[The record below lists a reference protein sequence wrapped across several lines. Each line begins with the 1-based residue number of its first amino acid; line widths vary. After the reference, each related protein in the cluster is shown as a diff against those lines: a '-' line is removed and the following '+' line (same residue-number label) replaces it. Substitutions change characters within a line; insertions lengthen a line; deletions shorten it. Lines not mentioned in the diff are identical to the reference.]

1 MKNLKWKKAGSAVL
15 ATALAGSMVLPATA
29 YAQGEIV
36 QLEGGT
42 STQTNTAPEQV
53 FLNKYS
59 GTVRT
64 QNFND
69 NWKFYLGDA
78 SGAQTPAF
86 DDSSWD
92 QVNLPHD
99 YSIDQKYNRSM
110 DGESGYLPGGTGW
123 YRKSFTV
130 DKSLEGKRISIDF
143 GGVYMNA
150 TIYVNG
156 KKLGT
161 HPYGYTPFSF
171 DITDNVKF
179 GKENVIAVTRHRQAV
194 FTQEAVFTET

>member
-86 DDSSWD
+86 DDSSF
-92 QVNLPHD
+92 
-99 YSIDQKYNRSM
+99 I
-110 DGESGYLPGGTGW
+110 
-123 YRKSFTV
+123 F
-130 DKSLEGKRISIDF
+130 F
-143 GGVYMNA
+143 
-150 TIYVNG
+150 TIYSVCPIA
-156 KKLGT
+156 
-161 HPYGYTPFSF
+161 PYTSPACIPLIVS
-171 DITDNVKF
+171 DASTDS
-179 GKENVIAVTRHRQAV
+179 GLRI
-194 FTQEAVFTET
+194 

>member
-99 YSIDQKYNRSM
+99 YRNITVQWMERVDIFRAVQ
-110 DGESGYLPGGTGW
+110 DGTG
-123 YRKSFTV
+123 KA
-130 DKSLEGKRISIDF
+130 L
-143 GGVYMNA
+143 
-150 TIYVNG
+150 
-156 KKLGT
+156 L
-161 HPYGYTPFSF
+161 
-171 DITDNVKF
+171 
-179 GKENVIAVTRHRQAV
+179 
-194 FTQEAVFTET
+194 

>member
-78 SGAQTPAF
+78 SGARLRHLTTP
-86 DDSSWD
+86 
-92 QVNLPHD
+92 HG
-99 YSIDQKYNRSM
+99 IR
-110 DGESGYLPGGTGW
+110 
-123 YRKSFTV
+123 
-130 DKSLEGKRISIDF
+130 
-143 GGVYMNA
+143 
-150 TIYVNG
+150 
-156 KKLGT
+156 
-161 HPYGYTPFSF
+161 
-171 DITDNVKF
+171 
-179 GKENVIAVTRHRQAV
+179 
-194 FTQEAVFTET
+194 

>member
-1 MKNLKWKKAGSAVL
+1 M
-15 ATALAGSMVLPATA
+15 LPAKAVARTA
-29 YAQGEIV
+29 EPTFFHLRFFINFFAPIV
-36 QLEGGT
+36 
-42 STQTNTAPEQV
+42 PEQV

-99 YSIDQKYNRSM
+99 YSIDQKYSQKM
-110 DGESGYLPGGTGW
+110 EAESGYLPGGTGW
-123 YRKSFTV
+123 YRKNFTV
-130 DKSLEGKRISIDF
+130 DESLKGKRISIDF

-161 HPYGYTPFSF
+161 HPNGYTPFSF

-179 GKENVIAVTRHRQAV
+179 GKENVIAVKVDHQTPSSR
-194 FTQEAVFTET
+194 FYSGSGISET

>member
-1 MKNLKWKKAGSAVL
+1 MKIQNEGVLRNYRGEKFMKNLKWKKVGSAVL

-99 YSIDQKYNRSM
+99 YSIDQKYSQKM
-110 DGESGYLPGGTGW
+110 EAESGYLPGR
-123 YRKSFTV
+123 YRMV
-130 DKSLEGKRISIDF
+130 Q
-143 GGVYMNA
+143 
-150 TIYVNG
+150 
-156 KKLGT
+156 KKLYCRRE
-161 HPYGYTPFSF
+161 P
-171 DITDNVKF
+171 
-179 GKENVIAVTRHRQAV
+179 ER
-194 FTQEAVFTET
+194 

>member
-69 NWKFYLGDA
+69 KLEVLFRRRKRSAD
-78 SGAQTPAF
+78 SG
-86 DDSSWD
+86 
-92 QVNLPHD
+92 
-99 YSIDQKYNRSM
+99 I
-110 DGESGYLPGGTGW
+110 
-123 YRKSFTV
+123 
-130 DKSLEGKRISIDF
+130 
-143 GGVYMNA
+143 
-150 TIYVNG
+150 
-156 KKLGT
+156 
-161 HPYGYTPFSF
+161 
-171 DITDNVKF
+171 
-179 GKENVIAVTRHRQAV
+179 
-194 FTQEAVFTET
+194 